1 MKFKFLTVLIIMLT
15 FFGIKNFSKE
25 INTNNNDENYVIIK
39 KIKNIEIREYKSLIY
54 ASYTPNN
61 SERNNSFRKVA
72 NYIFGSNN
80 KNEKIAMTSPVVI
93 KLHNKNEMAF
103 IMPEKYTLQ
112 NLPKPNSKEIDI
124 YREPSNIKA
133 SISYSGW
140 SNEKKEQK
148 KINEL
153 KKILKKNNIKHHND
167 FEVLVYNS
175 PWTLI
180 NRRNEIVVSIDYKIN
195 NTKNINN
202 MDTIYFG
209 SGCFW
214 CTEAIF
220 EDVIGVNNVRSGYSG
235 GKIKN
240 PSYREVSN
248 GLTKHAEVCEI
259 TYDKNKIELEDL
271 LRIFF
276 LSHDPTT
283 LNKQGNDIGEHY
295 RSIILYKSDE
305 ESDII
310 SNFTQKMNKE
320 FFDNK
325 IVTEIKIFDN
335 FYEAEDYH
343 QNYYKQNISQSY
355 CRLVITPKLTKA
367 KKELKKYYK
376 KQL

>member
-1 MKFKFLTVLIIMLT
+1 MKFKILTALIIMLA
-15 FFGIKNFSKE
+15 FFGIKNFSSE
-25 INTNNNDENYVIIK
+25 INTNNNENYIIIK

-54 ASYTPNN
+54 ASYTPND
-61 SERNNSFRKVA
+61 SERNNTFRNIA
-72 NYIFGSNN
+72 SYIFGSNE
-80 KNEKIAMTSPVVI
+80 KNEKISMTSPVVI

-112 NLPKPNSKEIDI
+112 NLPKPNNKEIDI
-124 YREPSNIKA
+124 YIEPQNIKA

-153 KKILKKNNIKHHND
+153 KKILKENNIKHNND

-180 NRRNEIVVSIDYKIN
+180 NRRNEIVVSIEYEIS
-195 NTKNINN
+195 NTKNINT

-220 EDVIGVNNVRSGYSG
+220 EDVIGVSNVRSGYSG

-248 GLTKHAEVCEI
+248 GLTKHAEICEI
-259 TYDKNKIELEDL
+259 TYDKNKIRLEDL
-271 LRIFF
+271 LKIFF

-283 LNKQGNDIGEHY
+283 LNRQGNDIGKHY
-295 RSIILYKSDE
+295 RSIILYKSGE
-305 ESDII
+305 EGEII
-310 SNFTQKMNKE
+310 NDFTQKMNKD

-325 IVTEIKIFDN
+325 IVTELKIFEN

-343 QNYYKQNISQSY
+343 QNYYKQNTSQSY
-355 CRLVITPKLTKA
+355 CRLIITPKLIKA

-376 KQL
+376 